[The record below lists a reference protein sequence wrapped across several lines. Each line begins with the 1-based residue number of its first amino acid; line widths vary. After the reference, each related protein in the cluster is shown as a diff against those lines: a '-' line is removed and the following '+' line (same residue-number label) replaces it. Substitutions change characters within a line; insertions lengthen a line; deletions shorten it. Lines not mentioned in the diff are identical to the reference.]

1 MKKRVFT
8 LFVIASLL
16 IISLTSCIADVD
28 IRPQGDAG
36 EIWVCEEP
44 YLYFRYDE
52 VASLFP
58 GILIIN
64 DQMYEVCMESSSGKR
79 IGFVDPGA
87 YDMENDTVNEEGH
100 LIFDGMAEFYEG
112 YFDLTLREDPHD
124 LFGEDV
130 ETIKFVRYTPEEFEA
145 KFSHIFAM
153 NE

>member
-1 MKKRVFT
+1 MKTRIST
-8 LFVIASLL
+8 LLFIVSLL
-16 IISLTSCIADVD
+16 VISLTSCIADVD
-28 IRPQGDAG
+28 IRPQVDDN
-36 EIWVCEEP
+36 EVWVCEEP

-52 VASLFP
+52 VTSLSP

-64 DQMYEVCMESSSGKR
+64 DQTYEVCMEDSSGKR

-145 KFSHIFAM
+145 KFSDIFAM